1 MWRIP
6 APRKRRVF
14 ESSDVSLRRTVRR
27 LRRPMQIRRLAT
39 SLRSNRSRALTAV
52 VALILAMVAPRVY
65 AQVRIGVV
73 DVRRAVAET
82 AEGRA
87 AFDALKVRYDDRQ
100 RDLDRRTKAIEALK
114 RRVEHPAAPI
124 PQARLAKMA
133 EDYQRQVMELQQY
146 GQQYTAELQSIEG
159 ELTKNI
165 LSKMQPIVRQIGQT
179 DNYQLI
185 VDEQAVHFAPTHL
198 NLTDR
203 VIQQYNQQYPVRGPI
218 TLPNPAPPPQQGSG
232 GALSPTG
239 PEPTNATPDAGAPS
253 SASGGDAGRG
263 LSPVFFRRDA
273 GR

>member
-1 MWRIP
+1 
-6 APRKRRVF
+6 
-14 ESSDVSLRRTVRR
+14 
-27 LRRPMQIRRLAT
+27 MQIRRLAS
-39 SLRSNRSRALTAV
+39 SLRPNRSRALTAV
-52 VALILAMVAPRVY
+52 VALVLAMAAPRVY

-73 DVRRAVAET
+73 DIRRAVAET

-114 RRVEHPAAPI
+114 RRVEHPTAPI

-165 LSKMQPIVRQIGQT
+165 LSKIQPIVRQIGQT

-203 VIQQYNQQYPVRGPI
+203 VIQQYNQQYPVRGPVV
-218 TLPNPAPPPQQGSG
+218 LPDAGIVTPPQQGGG
-232 GALSPTG
+232 GALSGGTGAPPTD
-239 PEPTNATPDAGAPS
+239 ATADAGAPS
-253 SASGGDAGRG
+253 SASGDAGRG
-263 LSPVFFRRDA
+263 ALSPVFFRRDG

>member
-1 MWRIP
+1 
-6 APRKRRVF
+6 
-14 ESSDVSLRRTVRR
+14 
-27 LRRPMQIRRLAT
+27 MQIRRLAT
-39 SLRSNRSRALTAV
+39 LLSSNRSRAVTAV
-52 VALILAMVAPRVY
+52 LALVIAMAAPRVY

-114 RRVEHPAAPI
+114 RRAEHPTAPI
-124 PQARLAKMA
+124 PPARMQKMQ
-133 EDYQRQVMELQQY
+133 EDFQRQVAELQQY
-146 GQQYTAELQSIEG
+146 GQQYTAELQAIEG

-218 TLPNPAPPPQQGSG
+218 TLPDAGIVTPPQPGGGGG
-232 GALSPTG
+232 GALSVGTG
-239 PEPTNATPDAGAPS
+239 AETGTDATAADAGASS
-253 SASGGDAGRG
+253 SASGDAGHG
-263 LSPVFFRRDA
+263 GALSPVFFRRDA